1 MGHWPLTRAGPGGQV
16 VTGQKALGQDPAL
29 GHGQVVT
36 GQVATSQWALGQ
48 DQAAKRCRLFGADG
62 RHYL

>member
-1 MGHWPLTRAGPGGQV
+1 M

-29 GHGQVVT
+29 GYGQVVTGQVVT